1 MADPSAMTVAQ
12 LRAELKNRG
21 LDTTGLKADLTARL
35 QAARRSAGNSGMPSG
50 AKRSALADGSLKRK
64 RDPTTAAV
72 VPTTVRYLQ
81 RGAISILDAVAEEIP
96 DVFTEHIL
104 PNLDLN
110 DTLNLAQVNKAY
122 NAAVWSVD
130 GVRSLEKKI
139 KAHIKYLTDMG
150 NKEGEDSY
158 DGETFTAPMFWAVRH
173 GNLPAVRALIETEIG
188 VVDVKEW
195 WALHHAASNR
205 NNPKVVKALIEAG
218 ANVNVQD
225 WDGETALGMAITPT
239 FDHSEPHTA
248 ITALAP
254 VPNIIELIKAGADVN
269 LANNLGD
276 TPLHVAVHN
285 AQETC
290 VALLI
295 QAGADVHKVDHNGD
309 SPMELAVRR
318 LASWK
323 ERVEEVMSRKK
334 QNKSFR
340 EFLILCESYDYQD
353 GMATRVSMHENIVHL
368 LRYAGAK

>member
-21 LDTTGLKADLTARL
+21 LDTTGLKADLAARL
-35 QAARRSAGNSGMPSG
+35 QAARRSAGNSAP
-50 AKRSALADGSLKRK
+50 ADRSLKRK

-104 PNLDLN
+104 PKLDLN
-110 DTLNLAQVNKAY
+110 DTLRLAQVNKAY
-122 NAAVWSVD
+122 NDAVWSVD
-130 GVRSLEKKI
+130 GVRSMEKKI
-139 KAHIKYLTDMG
+139 EAHIEHLTDME
-150 NKEGEDSY
+150 NKEGRDY
-158 DGETFTAPMFWAVRH
+158 FGETFTAPMYYAIKH

-188 VVDVKEW
+188 GVDVKEW

-225 WDGETALGMAITPT
+225 CDGDTALGMAITPT

-269 LANNLGD
+269 LANKLGD

-295 QAGADVHKVDHNGD
+295 QAGADVHKVDHNGE

-323 ERVEEVMSRKK
+323 KSLEEAT
-334 QNKSFR
+334 NKTKNIVS
-340 EFLILCESYDYQD
+340 
-353 GMATRVSMHENIVHL
+353 TRVSMHENIVYL
-368 LRYAGAK
+368 LRYYAGAK

>member
-1 MADPSAMTVAQ
+1 MTVAQ

-21 LDTTGLKADLTARL
+21 LDTTGLKVALAARL
-35 QAARRSAGNSGMPSG
+35 QAARRSAGNS
-50 AKRSALADGSLKRK
+50 AHADGSLKRK

-104 PNLDLN
+104 PQLDLD
-110 DTLNLAQVNKAY
+110 DTLRLAQVNKAY
-122 NAAVWSVD
+122 NDVVWSAD
-130 GVRSLEKKI
+130 GVRSLNKKI
-139 KAHIKYLTDMG
+139 NAQAKYC
-150 NKEGEDSY
+150 
-158 DGETFTAPMFWAVRH
+158 GETRTTPMYWAVKH
-173 GNLPAVRALIETEIG
+173 GNLPAVRAILKSW
-188 VVDVKEW
+188 DVNWIIDTFDDDSDEYT
-195 WALHHAASNR
+195 ALHYAANPQA
-205 NNPKVVKALIEAG
+205 NPKPNPKVVKALIEAG

-225 WDGETALGMAITPT
+225 YGGDTPLILAISPT
-239 FDHSEPHTA
+239 FDHPDPHLA
-248 ITALAP
+248 ITPRAN

-269 LANNLGD
+269 LANKLGD

-295 QAGADVHKVDHNGD
+295 QAGADVHKVDHNGE

-323 ERVEEVMSRKK
+323 KSLEEAT
-334 QNKSFR
+334 NKTKNIVS
-340 EFLILCESYDYQD
+340 
-353 GMATRVSMHENIVHL
+353 TRVSMHENIVYL
-368 LRYAGAK
+368 LRYYAGAK

>member
-21 LDTTGLKADLTARL
+21 LDTTGLKADLAARL
-35 QAARRSAGNSGMPSG
+35 QAALRSAGNS
-50 AKRSALADGSLKRK
+50 AHADGSLKRK

-104 PNLDLN
+104 PQLDLE
-110 DTLNLAQVNKAY
+110 DTLRLAQVNKAY
-122 NAAVWSVD
+122 NDVVWSAD
-130 GVRSLEKKI
+130 GVRSLNKKI
-139 KAHIKYLTDMG
+139 NAAAKYC
-150 NKEGEDSY
+150 
-158 DGETFTAPMFWAVRH
+158 GETRTTPMYWAVKH
-173 GNLPAVRALIETEIG
+173 SNLPAVRACLKSWNVNWIIDTYDEETSSFT
-188 VVDVKEW
+188 
-195 WALHHAASNR
+195 ALHYAANPQA
-205 NNPKVVKALIEAG
+205 NPKPNPKVVKALIEAG

-225 WDGETALGMAITPT
+225 WGGDTPLILAISPT
-239 FDHSEPHTA
+239 FDHPDPHLA
-248 ITALAP
+248 ITPRAN

-276 TPLHVAVHN
+276 TPLHVAVYN

>member
-35 QAARRSAGNSGMPSG
+35 QAALGSAGNS
-50 AKRSALADGSLKRK
+50 AHADRSLKRK

-104 PNLDLN
+104 PKLDLN
-110 DTLNLAQVNKAY
+110 DTLRLAQVNKAY

-150 NKEGEDSY
+150 YKEGEDSY
-158 DGETFTAPMFWAVRH
+158 DGETFTAPMFWAVKH

-188 VVDVKEW
+188 VVDVKERGR
-195 WALHHAASNR
+195 LELCITPLVIR

-225 WDGETALGMAITPT
+225 WDGETALGMAISPT

-276 TPLHVAVHN
+276 TPLH
-285 AQETC
+285 
-290 VALLI
+290 
-295 QAGADVHKVDHNGD
+295 
-309 SPMELAVRR
+309 LAVYRCTGDMCGVADPSRCRR
-318 LASWK
+318 P
-323 ERVEEVMSRKK
+323 
-334 QNKSFR
+334 
-340 EFLILCESYDYQD
+340 
-353 GMATRVSMHENIVHL
+353 
-368 LRYAGAK
+368 

>member
-1 MADPSAMTVAQ
+1 MADPSAITVAQ

-21 LDTTGLKADLTARL
+21 LDTTGLKVALAARL
-35 QAARRSAGNSGMPSG
+35 QAALRSAGNS
-50 AKRSALADGSLKRK
+50 AHADGSLKRK

-96 DVFTEHIL
+96 DVFIEHIL
-104 PNLDLN
+104 PKLDLN

-122 NAAVWSVD
+122 NEAVWSVA

-158 DGETFTAPMFWAVRH
+158 DGETFTAPMFWAAKH
-173 GNLPAVRALIETEIG
+173 GHLPAVRALIETEIG
-188 VVDVKEW
+188 GVDVKEW

-225 WDGETALGMAITPT
+225 CDGETALGMAITPT

-269 LANNLGD
+269 LANKLGD
-276 TPLHVAVHN
+276 TPLHVAVYN

-295 QAGADVHKVDHNGD
+295 QAGADVHKVNHNGE
-309 SPMELAVRR
+309 SPMEFAVRR

-323 ERVEEVMSRKK
+323 KSLEEVTNKK
-334 QNKSFR
+334 KNNEKFR
-340 EFLILCESYDYQD
+340 EFLIFCESYDYHD
-353 GMATRVSMHENIVHL
+353 GMATRLSMHENIMSL